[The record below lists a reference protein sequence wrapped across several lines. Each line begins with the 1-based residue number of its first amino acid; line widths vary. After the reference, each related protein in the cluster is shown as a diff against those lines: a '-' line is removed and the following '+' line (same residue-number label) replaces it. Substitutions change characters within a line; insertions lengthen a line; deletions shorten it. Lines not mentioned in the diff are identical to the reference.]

1 MRLQKYLADAGIA
14 SRRKCEEII
23 SAGRVK
29 VNGHVAVLGSSVE
42 PEDSVT
48 LDDKPVRPA
57 DERIVIAF
65 NKPKNVIC
73 SNADSEDRVK
83 VTDFFS
89 ELPYRLYT
97 IGRLDY
103 DSEGLDLCI
112 RDMVQT
118 KPTACSAQVNSA
130 AVNVAHS
137 NAEFSLTT
145 GSPHLRA
152 CAYCVRMM
160 KKRSCC

>member
-29 VNGHVAVLGSSVE
+29 VNGQVAVLGSSVE

-57 DERIVIAF
+57 EERIVIAF

-83 VTDFFS
+83 VTDFFQ
-89 ELPYRLYT
+89 R
-97 IGRLDY
+97 IA
-103 DSEGLDLCI
+103 
-112 RDMVQT
+112 VQT
-118 KPTACSAQVNSA
+118 VHDRPTG
-130 AVNVAHS
+130 
-137 NAEFSLTT
+137 L
-145 GSPHLRA
+145 
-152 CAYCVRMM
+152 
-160 KKRSCC
+160 

>member
-48 LDDKPVRPA
+48 LDDKPVHPA

-65 NKPKNVIC
+65 NKSPTFSANCRTGCTRSADWIMTPK
-73 SNADSEDRVK
+73 D
-83 VTDFFS
+83 
-89 ELPYRLYT
+89 
-97 IGRLDY
+97 
-103 DSEGLDLCI
+103 
-112 RDMVQT
+112 
-118 KPTACSAQVNSA
+118 
-130 AVNVAHS
+130 
-137 NAEFSLTT
+137 
-145 GSPHLRA
+145 
-152 CAYCVRMM
+152 
-160 KKRSCC
+160 

>member
-103 DSEGLDLCI
+103 DSEGCLLYTSD
-112 RDMVQT
+112 
-118 KPTACSAQVNSA
+118 A
-130 AVNVAHS
+130 AD
-137 NAEFSLTT
+137 E
-145 GSPHLRA
+145 
-152 CAYCVRMM
+152 
-160 KKRSCC
+160 

>member
-57 DERIVIAF
+57 DESPTFSANCRTDCTRSADWIMT
-65 NKPKNVIC
+65 PK
-73 SNADSEDRVK
+73 D
-83 VTDFFS
+83 
-89 ELPYRLYT
+89 
-97 IGRLDY
+97 
-103 DSEGLDLCI
+103 
-112 RDMVQT
+112 
-118 KPTACSAQVNSA
+118 
-130 AVNVAHS
+130 
-137 NAEFSLTT
+137 
-145 GSPHLRA
+145 
-152 CAYCVRMM
+152 
-160 KKRSCC
+160 

>member
-57 DERIVIAF
+57 DERIVIALSLKMSYVPMRTAKTGLKSPTF
-65 NKPKNVIC
+65 SANCRTDCTRSADWIMTPK
-73 SNADSEDRVK
+73 D
-83 VTDFFS
+83 
-89 ELPYRLYT
+89 
-97 IGRLDY
+97 
-103 DSEGLDLCI
+103 
-112 RDMVQT
+112 
-118 KPTACSAQVNSA
+118 
-130 AVNVAHS
+130 
-137 NAEFSLTT
+137 
-145 GSPHLRA
+145 
-152 CAYCVRMM
+152 
-160 KKRSCC
+160 

>member
-48 LDDKPVRPA
+48 LDDKPVHPA

-103 DSEGLDLCI
+103 DSEGLIL
-112 RDMVQT
+112 VT
-118 KPTACSAQVNSA
+118 NL
-130 AVNVAHS
+130 
-137 NAEFSLTT
+137 SLI
-145 GSPHLRA
+145 HI
-152 CAYCVRMM
+152 
-160 KKRSCC
+160 

>member
-57 DERIVIAF
+57 EAAA
-65 NKPKNVIC
+65 P
-73 SNADSEDRVK
+73 
-83 VTDFFS
+83 
-89 ELPYRLYT
+89 
-97 IGRLDY
+97 GR
-103 DSEGLDLCI
+103 GVPG
-112 RDMVQT
+112 RRR
-118 KPTACSAQVNSA
+118 AG
-130 AVNVAHS
+130 AVS
-137 NAEFSLTT
+137 RTT
-145 GSPHLRA
+145 GFPSG
-152 CAYCVRMM
+152 
-160 KKRSCC
+160 SG

>member
-65 NKPKNVIC
+65 NKPKMSYVPMRT
-73 SNADSEDRVK
+73 AK
-83 VTDFFS
+83 T
-89 ELPYRLYT
+89 
-97 IGRLDY
+97 
-103 DSEGLDLCI
+103 GLKSPTFQRI
-112 RDMVQT
+112 AVQT
-118 KPTACSAQVNSA
+118 VHDRPTG
-130 AVNVAHS
+130 
-137 NAEFSLTT
+137 L
-145 GSPHLRA
+145 
-152 CAYCVRMM
+152 
-160 KKRSCC
+160 

>member
-48 LDDKPVRPA
+48 LDDKPVHPA

-65 NKPKNVIC
+65 NKIC
-73 SNADSEDRVK
+73 ISLKVLFILLKLNSHVK
-83 VTDFFS
+83 
-89 ELPYRLYT
+89 
-97 IGRLDY
+97 
-103 DSEGLDLCI
+103 
-112 RDMVQT
+112 
-118 KPTACSAQVNSA
+118 
-130 AVNVAHS
+130 
-137 NAEFSLTT
+137 
-145 GSPHLRA
+145 
-152 CAYCVRMM
+152 
-160 KKRSCC
+160 